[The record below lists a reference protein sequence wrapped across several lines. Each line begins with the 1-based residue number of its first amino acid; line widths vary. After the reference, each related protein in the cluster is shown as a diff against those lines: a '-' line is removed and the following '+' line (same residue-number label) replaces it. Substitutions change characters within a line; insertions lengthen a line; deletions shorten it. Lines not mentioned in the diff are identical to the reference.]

1 MNSNATDDDAL
12 KQFLR
17 WRGVRS
23 PCPKCNGRGCYQYGH
38 GSTWRGGMGTASMA
52 WDVCNVCWGT
62 GDESRT
68 GVDLRKQRD
77 EFNATVALEAGKYL
91 TIGVG
96 GLTVT
101 RPALEAIADEL
112 EKLSRGRKRRPRF
125 FYNMAQYLAHKVRDM
140 AKVPT

>member
-1 MNSNATDDDAL
+1 
-12 KQFLR
+12 
-17 WRGVRS
+17 
-23 PCPKCNGRGCYQYGH
+23 
-38 GSTWRGGMGTASMA
+38 MA

-112 EKLSRGRKRRPRF
+112 DRLARGRKDRPRH
-125 FYNMAQYLAHKVRDM
+125 FYTLVGYLADKVRDM

>member
-23 PCPKCNGRGCYQYGH
+23 PCPKCNGRGCYQYSSGA
-38 GSTWRGGMGTASMA
+38 TWRGGMGTASMA

-101 RPALEAIADEL
+101 RPALKAIADEL
-112 EKLSRGRKRRPRF
+112 EKLSRGRKPRPRF
-125 FYNMAQYLAHKVRDM
+125 FYDMAQYLAHKVRDM
-140 AKVPT
+140 AREPT

>member
-1 MNSNATDDDAL
+1 MNSNATDNDTL

-91 TIGVG
+91 SRAVG
-96 GLTVT
+96 GIGET

-112 EKLSRGRKRRPRF
+112 DRLARGRKDRPRH
-125 FYNMAQYLAHKVRDM
+125 FYTLVGYLADKVRDM

>member
-1 MNSNATDDDAL
+1 
-12 KQFLR
+12 
-17 WRGVRS
+17 
-23 PCPKCNGRGCYQYGH
+23 
-38 GSTWRGGMGTASMA
+38 MA

-91 TIGVG
+91 SRAVG
-96 GLTVT
+96 GITVT

-112 EKLSRGRKRRPRF
+112 DRLARGRKDRPPY
-125 FYNMAQYLAHKVRDM
+125 FYELVGYLADKVRDM